1 MTTPTKSRPSGLL
14 IGLIAIGILLLAI
27 GAFALLQ
34 KPAGVPA
41 IAAEPARI
49 DFGKVP
55 YGQQQTI
62 LITVTNTGSAPLAF
76 AAAPS
81 IEVLEGC

>member
-1 MTTPTKSRPSGLL
+1 MTTPTKSRPSALL
-14 IGLIAIGILLLAI
+14 IGMIAIGVLLLVV
-27 GAFALLQ
+27 GAFALLRQ
-34 KPAGVPA
+34 PAGMPA
-41 IAAEPARI
+41 IAVDPARI
-49 DFGKVP
+49 DYGKVP

-62 LITVTNTGSAPLAF
+62 SITVTNTGSAPLAF